1 MMDDFGTYVVRSR
14 NTSTLLE
21 ASVIGLPV
29 IIPYFKDL
37 QNQKYD
43 ERLIYRD
50 AYDLFDITKDVKEL
64 EMMILKRLR
73 NQVIDKKVMRRREVL
88 FEDYISTLWIIVCID
103 YLSVIQKKHYQ
114 I

>member
-64 EMMILKRLR
+64 EMMILKRIR
-73 NQVIDKKVMRRREVL
+73 NPAIDKKVMEGREVL
-88 FEDYISTLWIIVCID
+88 FEDYVSTLKCNATEKYVECIKQ
-103 YLSVIQKKHYQ
+103 VIENQ
-114 I
+114 